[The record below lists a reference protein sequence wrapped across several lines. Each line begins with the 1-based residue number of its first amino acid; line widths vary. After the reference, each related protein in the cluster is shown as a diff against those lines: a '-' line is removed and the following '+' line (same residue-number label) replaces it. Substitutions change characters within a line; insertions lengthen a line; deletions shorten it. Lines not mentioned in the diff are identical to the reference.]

1 MPFCL
6 DANVFIQAHRF
17 YYAFDIA
24 PSFWEGLLFHAE
36 NGNICS
42 PIAVFHEISGD
53 DELAQWVKEYRTIL
67 FEEPDDQI
75 NDIFAQIANY
85 VSENYEPHQIAE
97 FLDGADPWVIAHAKS
112 KNYIVVTQEKL
123 KVEER
128 SPATGLISGK
138 IKIPNICSVFD
149 VQWINTFQLMREL
162 NIRL

>member
-6 DANVFIQAHRF
+6 DADVLISAHRF

-24 PSFWEGLLFHAE
+24 PSFWDGLLLNARQ
-36 NGNICS
+36 GNVRS
-42 PIAVFHEISGD
+42 PIAVFHEIIGD
-53 DELAQWVKEYRTIL
+53 DELAQWVKEHKTIL

-75 NDIFAQIANY
+75 NEIFAQIANY
-85 VSENYEPHQIAE
+85 VSENYELHQITE

-123 KVEER
+123 KKEER
-128 SPATGLISGK
+128 SPSTGRIFGK
-138 IKIPNICSVFD
+138 IKIPNICRVFN
-149 VQWINTFQLMREL
+149 VEWINTFQLMRKL